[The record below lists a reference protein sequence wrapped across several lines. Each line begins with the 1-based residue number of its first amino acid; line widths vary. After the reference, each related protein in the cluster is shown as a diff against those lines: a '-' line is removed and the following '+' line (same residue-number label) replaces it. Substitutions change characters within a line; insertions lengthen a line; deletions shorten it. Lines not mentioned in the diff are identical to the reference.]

1 MAKFLR
7 TTGINYVLEEIVTT
21 AKERVL
27 LVSPYLQLNA
37 RIREVLSDG
46 YRPDVDVRIIYGKR
60 ELDAPERQWL
70 NGAPHIRTSF
80 CQNLHA
86 KCYLNENLCVI
97 TSLNLH
103 LFSQQNNNEMGVM
116 IKRSTDHQL
125 FADVSAEVER
135 LLRISEPT
143 HQDRENLILEAPKA
157 ARITDDLPEYTELT
171 TARLAA
177 KHGVKTRVL
186 LDKLIGQGFVYVK
199 DGQKRL
205 TDAGK
210 SVGGQEK
217 FSPTNGQ
224 FLLWPANLRL

>member
-7 TTGINYVLEEIVTT
+7 TTGINYVIEEIITR
-21 AKERVL
+21 AKERVV
-27 LVSPYLQLNA
+27 LVSPFLQLNA
-37 RIREVLSDG
+37 RIRELLSDG
-46 YRPDVDVRIIYGKR
+46 YRPDVDMRIIYGKR

-70 NGAPHIRTSF
+70 NGVPHIRTSF

-125 FADVSAEVER
+125 FSDVSAEVGR

-143 HQDRENLILEAPKA
+143 HQDRENLILEGPKA
-157 ARITDDLPEYTELT
+157 VRTTVDLPKYTELT

-177 KHGVKTRVL
+177 KLGLKTRVL
-186 LDKLIGQGFVYVK
+186 LDTLIGQGFVYMK

-210 SVGGQEK
+210 AVGGQEK
-217 FSPTNGQ
+217 FSSKNGQ
-224 FLLWPANLRL
+224 FILWPASLRP